1 MGECQK
7 QTVIVSLYGSHDRSR
22 SAIDTRTPLSV
33 PASDAE
39 VTSRTT
45 DGAGHPP
52 GHFLVPQPQAKI
64 DMSALSK
71 IQARMRLA

>member
-52 GHFLVPQPQAKI
+52 DISWYRNPKPK
-64 DMSALSK
+64 ST
-71 IQARMRLA
+71 